1 MKKFLAML
9 LALVMALS
17 LVACG
22 NTEQPG
28 DNQGADDAASTD
40 PFYIW
45 TWNTDYQKIL
55 DEVLPKYLSEDQ
67 VSRIQI
73 VNVGDSNIYQDKI
86 DAILADPSNEQYP
99 DIMLLEVGYVQK
111 YVQSGQLMK
120 AADLGI
126 TADDMSNM
134 YDYNLKLGSDA
145 NGDAYALFW
154 QATPGCWQIRTDL
167 AEKYLGTT
175 DPAALQDMLSTW
187 DKVVEV
193 SQSVNQQSG
202 GKVKL
207 LSGADDLKYVF
218 CNGARTSAWYDADDN
233 IVIDDAVKTYFELSK
248 KLEGL
253 TFDTKMWSTDWAALK
268 DGDGE
273 DYVKMILRAP
283 GAPVCDIEISSAF
296 GFGGKDTYQV
306 HGTRGC
312 LTGTDNGLK
321 WKYYVDEEAPE
332 QHLTT
337 TPLRTEDCTPI
348 YGGEELPMHE
358 EAWTPNAEEART
370 FNSKGL
376 NYYNALYDTLTT
388 GAPFLIK
395 NDEILLQLKITE
407 EAYRQNADM
416 FK

>member
-120 AADLGI
+120 VADLGI

-134 YDYNLKLGSDA
+134 YEYNLKLGSDA

-253 TFDTKMWSTDWAALK
+253 TFDNSMFDGSRSTPSLWDKIPCETSK
-268 DGDGE
+268 D
-273 DYVKMILRAP
+273 L
-283 GAPVCDIEISSAF
+283 SSMMF
-296 GFGGKDTYQV
+296 CIIVESVMGKSS
-306 HGTRGC
+306 GR
-312 LTGTDNGLK
+312 L
-321 WKYYVDEEAPE
+321 
-332 QHLTT
+332 
-337 TPLRTEDCTPI
+337 
-348 YGGEELPMHE
+348 
-358 EAWTPNAEEART
+358 
-370 FNSKGL
+370 
-376 NYYNALYDTLTT
+376 
-388 GAPFLIK
+388 
-395 NDEILLQLKITE
+395 
-407 EAYRQNADM
+407 
-416 FK
+416 

>member
-1 MKKFLAML
+1 MKKFLTML

-22 NTEQPG
+22 QTEQP
-28 DNQGADDAASTD
+28 DADKDAESTSTD

-55 DEVLPKYLSEDQ
+55 DEVLPKYLSEEQ

-126 TADDMSNM
+126 TAEDMSNM
-134 YDYNLKLGSDA
+134 CDYNLKLGSDA

-167 AEKYLGTT
+167 AEKYMGTT
-175 DPAALQDMLSTW
+175 DPAELQEMLSTW
-187 DKVVEV
+187 DKVIEV
-193 SQSVNQQSG
+193 SKSVNEQSG

-218 CNGARTSAWYDADDN
+218 CDGAGHR
-233 IVIDDAVKTYFELSK
+233 VV
-248 KLEGL
+248 GL
-253 TFDTKMWSTDWAALK
+253 F
-268 DGDGE
+268 
-273 DYVKMILRAP
+273 LRADGLRYPCLRFQAEKSRLGLYP
-283 GAPVCDIEISSAF
+283 GGDDGAHAGVRHRLL
-296 GFGGKDTYQV
+296 QV
-306 HGTRGC
+306 
-312 LTGTDNGLK
+312 
-321 WKYYVDEEAPE
+321 
-332 QHLTT
+332 
-337 TPLRTEDCTPI
+337 
-348 YGGEELPMHE
+348 
-358 EAWTPNAEEART
+358 
-370 FNSKGL
+370 
-376 NYYNALYDTLTT
+376 YDTAEADRHLLAADHP
-388 GAPFLIK
+388 GHHHAGGGVRHVFPPFPLHRGGRVAGK
-395 NDEILLQLKITE
+395 
-407 EAYRQNADM
+407 RQGMSRTVFPPSKCPNG
-416 FK
+416 

>member
-67 VSRIQI
+67 VARIQI

-126 TADDMSNM
+126 TAEDMSNM

-145 NGDAYALFW
+145 NGDAYALF
-154 QATPGCWQIRTDL
+154 
-167 AEKYLGTT
+167 
-175 DPAALQDMLSTW
+175 
-187 DKVVEV
+187 
-193 SQSVNQQSG
+193 
-202 GKVKL
+202 
-207 LSGADDLKYVF
+207 
-218 CNGARTSAWYDADDN
+218 
-233 IVIDDAVKTYFELSK
+233 
-248 KLEGL
+248 
-253 TFDTKMWSTDWAALK
+253 
-268 DGDGE
+268 
-273 DYVKMILRAP
+273 
-283 GAPVCDIEISSAF
+283 
-296 GFGGKDTYQV
+296 
-306 HGTRGC
+306 
-312 LTGTDNGLK
+312 
-321 WKYYVDEEAPE
+321 
-332 QHLTT
+332 
-337 TPLRTEDCTPI
+337 
-348 YGGEELPMHE
+348 
-358 EAWTPNAEEART
+358 
-370 FNSKGL
+370 
-376 NYYNALYDTLTT
+376 
-388 GAPFLIK
+388 
-395 NDEILLQLKITE
+395 
-407 EAYRQNADM
+407 
-416 FK
+416 

>member
-1 MKKFLAML
+1 MKKFLTML

-22 NTEQPG
+22 QTEQP
-28 DNQGADDAASTD
+28 DADKDAEGTSTD

-55 DEVLPKYLSEDQ
+55 DEVLPKYLSEEQ

-126 TADDMSNM
+126 TAEDMSNM

-167 AEKYLGTT
+167 AEKYMGTT
-175 DPAALQDMLSTW
+175 DPAELQEKLSTW
-187 DKVVEV
+187 DKVIEV
-193 SQSVNQQSG
+193 SKSVNEQSG

-207 LSGADDLKYVF
+207 LSGADDLKYVLQ
-218 CNGARTSAWYDADDN
+218 RRPR
-233 IVIDDAVKTYFELSK
+233 
-248 KLEGL
+248 
-253 TFDTKMWSTDWAALK
+253 
-268 DGDGE
+268 
-273 DYVKMILRAP
+273 LR
-283 GAPVCDIEISSAF
+283 V
-296 GFGGKDTYQV
+296 V
-306 HGTRGC
+306 WR
-312 LTGTDNGLK
+312 
-321 WKYYVDEEAPE
+321 
-332 QHLTT
+332 
-337 TPLRTEDCTPI
+337 R
-348 YGGEELPMHE
+348 
-358 EAWTPNAEEART
+358 
-370 FNSKGL
+370 
-376 NYYNALYDTLTT
+376 
-388 GAPFLIK
+388 
-395 NDEILLQLKITE
+395 
-407 EAYRQNADM
+407 
-416 FK
+416 